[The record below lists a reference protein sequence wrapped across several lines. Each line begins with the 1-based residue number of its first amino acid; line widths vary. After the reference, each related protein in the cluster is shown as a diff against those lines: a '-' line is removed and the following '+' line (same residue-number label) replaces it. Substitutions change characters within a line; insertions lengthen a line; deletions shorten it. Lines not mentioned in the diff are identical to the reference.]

1 MFDDDFR
8 TIRYCKF
15 PAKYYS
21 ERTLKIGQC
30 LTKKVIRS
38 SVVNFLTHGVEY
50 QTLILCRLI
59 LFCTVEDF
67 HADVDLPHVRTLHC
81 SH

>member
-1 MFDDDFR
+1 MFDKGS
-8 TIRYCKF
+8 YK
-15 PAKYYS
+15 K
-21 ERTLKIGQC
+21 LGGQ
-30 LTKKVIRS
+30 L
-38 SVVNFLTHGVEY
+38 LTHGVEY

-67 HADVDLPHVRTLHC
+67 HADVDVPHVRKLHC